1 MGEGDCDFSYDLRN
15 AFGGGGMGCSTCIW
29 VLGLFVRTACR
40 CDLGYSARI
49 PKIEGETGMTNTD
62 TSAEAT
68 TAQDDYF
75 DEITENGNARIDNI
89 VLPLNLSERLE
100 GHIHTQLRL
109 AFEAGQ
115 KSVRAERDAAIARAE
130 KAEARV
136 SELEGALLDRITN
149 IGVAWSDSFENQLDQ
164 AKNIAR
170 AALSREPTRCA
181 ECDCDNPPDG
191 CNWIKAEEPKS

>member
-1 MGEGDCDFSYDLRN
+1 MGEGDCDLLCDFRHT
-15 AFGGGGMGCSTCIW
+15 FGGGGMGCSTCLW
-29 VLGLFVRTACR
+29 VLGLFVRAACR
-40 CDLGYSARI
+40 CDLGHPARI
-49 PKIEGETGMTNTD
+49 PKIEGGTGMTNTD
-62 TSAEAT
+62 TSTAAA

-75 DEITENGNARIDNI
+75 DEITENSNARIDNI

-130 KAEARV
+130 QAEARV
-136 SELEGALLDRITN
+136 SELEEALLDHITN
-149 IGVAWSDSFENQLDQ
+149 IGVAWPDSFENQLDQ

-170 AALSREPTRCA
+170 AALSREPMRCA

-191 CNWIKAEEPKS
+191 CNWIKAGEPKP